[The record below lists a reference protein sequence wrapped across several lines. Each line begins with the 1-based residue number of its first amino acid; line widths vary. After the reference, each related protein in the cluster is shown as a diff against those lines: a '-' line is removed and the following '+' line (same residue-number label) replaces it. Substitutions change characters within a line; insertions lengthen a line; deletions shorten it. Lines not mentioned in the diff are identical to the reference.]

1 MEDIFGAR
9 GHVICTFKVQHTK
22 EEDCTCNH
30 TMTKQVN
37 IISDMKPLDIIFRFV
52 SHHPMLHV
60 PVLVSW
66 HTFSGTKIRDFW
78 TSNVVRLNSRNFLQ
92 THVTLLDVF
101 VV

>member
-22 EEDCTCNH
+22 EEDWTCNH
-30 TMTKQVN
+30 TMIKQVN

-60 PVLVSW
+60 LV
-66 HTFSGTKIRDFW
+66 H
-78 TSNVVRLNSRNFLQ
+78 FLRHQ
-92 THVTLLDVF
+92 NQRLLDL
-101 VV
+101 